1 MPTVLYAHTLDK
13 VAHRP
18 QSAMRDS
25 TLGHQETLEELWGV
39 WQECSQRNWDGF
51 DALPVEQETY
61 RSAYRL
67 IESLPLGFPRP
78 AIGAEADGQLTLEW
92 RKSARRTIS
101 VSVDPAGYLHFAGVY
116 GCDRRY
122 GSLAYFD
129 SSVVP
134 RELIRLVREL

>member
-1 MPTVLYAHTLDK
+1 MSTVPYAHTIDK
-13 VAHRP
+13 AARLP
-18 QSAMRDS
+18 QAAMRDS
-25 TLGHQETLEELWGV
+25 ILGHQEALEELWDV

-61 RSAYRL
+61 RAAYRL

-78 AIGAEADGQLTLEW
+78 AIGAEPDGQLTLEW
-92 RKSARRTIS
+92 RKSARRTLS
-101 VSVDPAGYLHFAGVY
+101 VSVDPDGYLHFAGVY

-122 GSLAYFD
+122 GSLTYFV

-134 RELIRLVREL
+134 KELIHLVREL